1 MGLSIILVLYVHNSL
16 APALTEMVEFF
27 DTDYAVVSWVL
38 TAYMIAG
45 AASTI
50 VIGKLA
56 DMYGA
61 KKMLLLVLLCYT
73 VGTALA
79 GFSQEIYTLLV
90 LRVLQ
95 GIAVA
100 LVPISVRIA
109 RELYPPKKFPMAQG
123 VILSMYQAGS
133 AIGLVLGARGS
144 ILWRLAICILFSNTI
159 CHFVLFLALEIYS
172 KHSFTYSTRCRTKAS
187 R

>member
-1 MGLSIILVLYVHNSL
+1 
-16 APALTEMVEFF
+16 MVEFF

-61 KKMLLLVLLCYT
+61 KKGPT

-109 RELYPPKKFPMAQG
+109 RELYPLKKFPMAQG
-123 VILSMYQAGS
+123 VILSMYQAG
-133 AIGLVLGARGS
+133 
-144 ILWRLAICILFSNTI
+144 
-159 CHFVLFLALEIYS
+159 
-172 KHSFTYSTRCRTKAS
+172 
-187 R
+187 

>member
-1 MGLSIILVLYVHNSL
+1 M
-16 APALTEMVEFF
+16 
-27 DTDYAVVSWVL
+27 
-38 TAYMIAG
+38 TAYMVAG

-61 KKMLLLVLLCYT
+61 KRMLLLVFLCYT

-79 GFSQEIYTLLV
+79 GFSQEIYTLLI

-100 LVPISVRIA
+100 LVPICVRIA
-109 RELYPPKKFPMAQG
+109 RELYPIEKFPMAQG

-133 AIGLVLGARGS
+133 AIGLVLGACGS
-144 ILWRLAICILFSNTI
+144 ILWRLAICIFYSNTV
-159 CHFVLFLALEIYS
+159 CHFVLFLALEVDSKYS
-172 KHSFTYSTRCRTKAS
+172 ITYSTDRIKAS
-187 R
+187 RQDNRYSRNYNSYSNC

>member
-1 MGLSIILVLYVHNSL
+1 MPDSADIGDADNSKDSKTVTVPKIAKRSLWLMGLSIILVLYVHTSL
-16 APALTEMVEFF
+16 APALVEMVEFF

-38 TAYMIAG
+38 TAYMVAG

-56 DMYGA
+56 DLYGA
-61 KKMLLLVLLCYT
+61 KKMLLLVFLCYT

-79 GFSQEIYTLLV
+79 GFSQEIYTLLI

-100 LVPISVRIA
+100 LVPICVRIA
-109 RELYPPKKFPMAQG
+109 RELYPIEKFPMAQG

-133 AIGLVLGARGS
+133 AIGLVLGAAVVYFGG
-144 ILWRLAICILFSNTI
+144 
-159 CHFVLFLALEIYS
+159 
-172 KHSFTYSTRCRTKAS
+172 
-187 R
+187 